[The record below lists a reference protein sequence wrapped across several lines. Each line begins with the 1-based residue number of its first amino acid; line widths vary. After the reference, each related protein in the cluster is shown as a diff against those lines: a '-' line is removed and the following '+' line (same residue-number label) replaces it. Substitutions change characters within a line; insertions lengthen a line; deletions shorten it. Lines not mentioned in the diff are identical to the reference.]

1 MHLRRVQLPALATA
15 GALLVTLAPS
25 ATQAAAAPGGAPVPD
40 RASGSS
46 LSAVTLVTGDRVRLE
61 RFPDGRQAATVTPR
75 DGAPDG
81 GEDGGAA
88 GGFEQVEIDGDLHVI
103 PSDAMPYVGSGA
115 LDRDLFNITELVEQG
130 YGDGRSKRIPLIVSY
145 AKGARAADAAELP
158 GTTAGAA
165 LPSLG
170 ARAVETGKD
179 KADRFWAAVDDD
191 REHVRTAAEPRLAGG
206 IERIWLDRR
215 VSASL
220 DRSVPQIGAPEVWQ
234 GGHDG
239 TGVTVAVLDTGVD
252 AEHPDLKGRVAEAR
266 NFSDS
271 PTTGDA
277 FGHGTHVAATVAG
290 TGAGA
295 DGSRKGV
302 APGARLLVGK
312 VLGDD
317 GYGSE
322 SQVLAGMEWAA
333 EAGADVVNMSL
344 GTDAPTD
351 GTDALS
357 LGLNRLTAETGTLFV
372 ASAGNTGPRSAT
384 VGSPGAADAALTVG
398 AVDRD
403 DALADFSS
411 RGPRVGD
418 LAVKPDIT
426 APGVDIVAARAA
438 GTSMG
443 TPVDDLYTAA
453 SGTSM
458 AAPHVAGAAALIAQ
472 RHPDWTARQLKD
484 ALVSTAQRHDSRT
497 VYQQGGGRV
506 DAARA
511 DAQQVYATGTLGFGG
526 VDEGGEPVRR
536 EITYTNAS
544 DAPVTLQLD
553 VSLRAGSGEPVPADA
568 VGLPDGDTVE
578 VAAGGT
584 ATVPVTLDP
593 AGLRPG
599 RYGGYVTATGGG
611 TVAHTTIGAVRE
623 APTRT
628 VTLRGVDRSG
638 KPAFVNPVTLFGE
651 DDRYD
656 VVSYIPDG
664 RSMTVEVPEGDYFL
678 HAVISDKVV
687 NGSVDSL
694 VVDPQLTVD
703 RDLEVVLDAR
713 EANEVRIETPKPAV
727 QEAVMSFYSHREF
740 GSRSISHGHMEFSV
754 DGRKLYVTPTAR
766 AREGVFEVSS
776 RWQLEAPMLT
786 GSVRWR
792 GGHAPVDAI
801 RLMGRSPA
809 LDGTRRLPLVDAG
822 TGTQAEFDA
831 LADDGVDVSRAAV
844 LVDGDSPQDENV
856 VRAAAAAGA
865 RYVIVAGPEGSPA
878 WSVWRPGGTRLPAVA
893 AMVRH
898 DVGER
903 LRAALAAGRAT
914 VALHGTPA
922 SPYLYDVMQVAKQR
936 VPERVVHRVSDA
948 NTATVRTGYRDSGG
962 TPWTKE
968 QRFGWRPWMGTA
980 INQYQR
986 HVPTPHER
994 TEYVSAGDTL
1004 WRHNVHHRYT
1014 YDTFNPLAGGM
1025 IQPARTY
1032 RPGERVRESWFAP
1045 VVRPAIPRGVP
1056 GLTSYREGDQ
1066 LTLRIPEFADSE
1078 DGHYS
1083 RLDGGDWGGVPAD
1096 EASAALYRDG
1106 GKLAEGRTAW
1116 GAFPAGGDGGEGA
1129 YRLDLAVDRTTP
1141 EWHTSV
1147 STRTSW
1153 SFTADRPAAGEQE
1166 LLPLLQLD
1174 YDVRTDAR
1182 GAAPDGRIVPI
1193 GITARHQDGIDG
1205 LRVRGMEV
1213 SASFDDGASWDDAL
1227 VMRWWDG
1234 GHRVWLRHPRVG
1246 DDGGFVSL
1254 RVKAWDD
1261 AGNSVEQTVKRA
1273 YALR

>member
-1 MHLRRVQLPALATA
+1 MHLRRVKLPALATA

-25 ATQAAAAPGGAPVPD
+25 ATHAAASPGGVTVAD
-40 RASGSS
+40 RAAGPS
-46 LSAVTLVTGDRVRLE
+46 LSSVTLVTGDRVRLE

-75 DGAPDG
+75 DGAEG
-81 GEDGGAA
+81 G
-88 GGFEQVEIDGDLHVI
+88 GGFEQLEIDGDLHVI
-103 PSDAMPYVGSGA
+103 PTDAVPYVGSGA
-115 LDRDLFNITELVEQG
+115 VDRDLFNITELVEQG

-145 AKGARAADAAELP
+145 AKGARSADAAELP
-158 GTTAGAA
+158 GVRTGPA
-165 LPSLG
+165 LPSLN
-170 ARAVETGKD
+170 ARAVEAGKD
-179 KADRFWAAVDDD
+179 RADRLWEAVDDD
-191 REHVRTAAEPRLAGG
+191 RGNARTAAGPKLAGG
-206 IERIWLDRR
+206 IERIWLDRK

-220 DRSVPQIGAPEVWQ
+220 DRSVAQIGAPGVWQ

-239 TGVTVAVLDTGVD
+239 KGVKVAVLDTGVD
-252 AEHPDLKGRVAEAR
+252 AEHPDLAGKIDEAR

-290 TGAGA
+290 SGAGSG
-295 DGSRKGV
+295 GSRKGV

-317 GYGSE
+317 GFGSE

-333 EAGADVVNMSL
+333 GAGADVVNMSL
-344 GTDAPTD
+344 GTDGATD

-357 LGLNRLTAETGTLFV
+357 LGLNRLTAQTGTLFV
-372 ASAGNTGPRSAT
+372 ASAGNNGPSSAT

-403 DALADFSS
+403 ESLAGFSS

-438 GTSMG
+438 GTAMG

-472 RHPDWTARQLKD
+472 RHPDWTAQQLKD
-484 ALVSTAQRHDSRT
+484 ALVSTAQRHDDLT
-497 VYQQGGGRV
+497 VYEQGGGRV

-536 EITYTNAS
+536 EVTYTNAS
-544 DAPVTLQLD
+544 DAPVTLGLAA
-553 VSLRAGSGEPVPADA
+553 SLRAANGEPVPADA

-578 VAAGGT
+578 IAAGGT

-599 RYGGYVTATGGG
+599 RYGGYVTAIAGD
-611 TVAHTTIGAVRE
+611 TVVHTTIGAVRE

-628 VTLRGVDRSG
+628 VTLRGIDRSG
-638 KPAFVNPVTLFGE
+638 QPAFVNPVTLFGE

-656 VVSYIPDG
+656 VVTYIANG
-664 RSMTVEVPEGDYFL
+664 RTLTVEVPEGEYFL
-678 HAVISDKVV
+678 HAVVSDKIP
-687 NGSVDSL
+687 GGGVDSL
-694 VVDPQLTVD
+694 IVDPQLKVD
-703 RDLEVVLDAR
+703 GDLDVVLDAR
-713 EANEVRIETPKPAV
+713 KANEVKIETPKPAV

-740 GSRSISHGHMEFSV
+740 GNRSISHGHMEFSV

-786 GSVRWR
+786 GTVRGPGTQGR
-792 GGHAPVDAI
+792 AGIEAV

-822 TGTQAEFDA
+822 AGTEADFAA
-831 LADDGVDVSRAAV
+831 LADDGADLARSAV
-844 LVDGDSPQDENV
+844 LVDGESPQDENA
-856 VRAAAAAGA
+856 VRRAAAAGA
-865 RYVIVAGPEGSPA
+865 KYVIVVCPEDSPG
-878 WSVWRPGGTRLPAVA
+878 WSVWRPGGERLPAVG
-893 AMVRH
+893 AMVRY

-903 LRAALAAGRAT
+903 LRAASAGGPAT
-914 VALHGTPA
+914 VELRGTPA
-922 SPYLYDVMQVAKQR
+922 SPYMYDVMQVAKQQ
-936 VPERVVHRVSDA
+936 VPEQVVHRVNSS
-948 NTATVRTGYRDSGG
+948 NTATVETSYGDSGG
-962 TPWTKE
+962 NPWTKE

-1014 YDTFNPLAGGM
+1014 FDTFNPLAGGM
-1025 IQPARTY
+1025 IQEARSY
-1032 RPGERVRESWFAP
+1032 RAGERVEESWFAP
-1045 VVRPAIPRGVP
+1045 VVRPAIPRGVE

-1066 LTLRIPEFADSE
+1066 LTIRIPEFADSQK
-1078 DGHYS
+1078 GHYS
-1083 RLDGGDWGGVPAD
+1083 RLDGGDWDGTPAD
-1096 EASAALYRDG
+1096 KSSAALYRDG
-1106 GKLAEGRTAW
+1106 EKLAEGRTAW
-1116 GAFPAGGDGGEGA
+1116 GAFPAGGTGGKGT

-1141 EWHTSV
+1141 EWRTGV

-1153 SFTADRPAAGEQE
+1153 SFAADRPAAGEQD

-1174 YDVRTDAR
+1174 YDVATDAR
-1182 GAAPDGRIVPI
+1182 GAAPGGRLVPL
-1193 GITARHQDGIDG
+1193 GITARHQDGLDG
-1205 LRVRGMEV
+1205 RRIKGMEV
-1213 SASFDDGASWDDAL
+1213 STSFDDGATWKDA
-1227 VMRWWDG
+1227 VAIPWWDG
-1234 GHRVWLRHPRVG
+1234 SYQVLLRHPAVG

-1273 YALR
+1273 YALK

>member
-1 MHLRRVQLPALATA
+1 MHLRRVKLPALATA

-25 ATQAAAAPGGAPVPD
+25 ATHATASPGGTAVTD
-40 RASGSS
+40 RAAGSS
-46 LSAVTLVTGDRVRLE
+46 LSVVTLVTGDRVRLE

-75 DGAPDG
+75 DGGADG
-81 GEDGGAA
+81 GSAA
-88 GGFEQVEIDGDLHVI
+88 GGFEQLEIDGDLHVI
-103 PSDAMPYVGSGA
+103 PSDAMPFVGTGA
-115 LDRDLFNITELVEQG
+115 LDRDLFNISELVEQG
-130 YGDGRSKRIPLIVSY
+130 FGDGHSKRIPLIVSF
-145 AKGARAADAAELP
+145 AKGARTADAAELP
-158 GTTAGAA
+158 GVRAGAA
-165 LPSLG
+165 LPSLN
-170 ARAVETGKD
+170 ARAVEAGKD
-179 KADRFWAAVDDD
+179 KAGRFWEAVDDD
-191 REHVRTAAEPRLAGG
+191 RENARTAAEPKLAGG
-206 IERIWLDRR
+206 IARIWLDRK

-220 DRSVPQIGAPEVWQ
+220 DRSVAQIGAPEVWQ
-234 GGHDG
+234 RGTDG
-239 TGVTVAVLDTGVD
+239 KGVTVAVLDTGVD
-252 AEHPDLKGRVAEAR
+252 AAHPDLAGKVDEAR

-290 TGAGA
+290 TGAGSG
-295 DGSRKGV
+295 GSRKGV

-317 GYGSE
+317 GFGSE

-333 EAGADVVNMSL
+333 GAGADVVNMSL

-372 ASAGNTGPRSAT
+372 ASAGNSGPGSAT

-403 DALADFSS
+403 ESLAGFSS

-438 GTSMG
+438 GTAMG

-472 RHPDWTARQLKD
+472 RHPDWTAQQLKD
-484 ALVSTAQRHDSRT
+484 ALVSTAKRHDDLT
-497 VYQQGGGRV
+497 VYEQGGGRV

-544 DAPVTLQLD
+544 DAPVSLRLD
-553 VSLRAGSGEPVPADA
+553 ASLRAASGEPVPADA

-578 VAAGGT
+578 IAAGGT

-599 RYGGYVTATGGG
+599 RYGGYVTATTGD

-628 VTLRGVDRSG
+628 VTLRGIDRAG
-638 KPAFVNPVTLFGE
+638 EPAFVNPVTLFGE

-656 VVSYIPDG
+656 VVKYIPAG
-664 RSMTVEVPEGDYFL
+664 KSLTVEVPEGDYFL
-678 HAVISDKVV
+678 HAVISDKIPG
-687 NGSVDSL
+687 GSVDSL
-694 VVDPQLTVD
+694 IVDPQLKVD

-713 EANEVRIETPKPAV
+713 EANEVEIETPKPAV

-754 DGRKLYVTPTAR
+754 DGRKLYVTPTDKAR
-766 AREGVFEVSS
+766 DGVFEVSS

-786 GSVRWR
+786 GTVRGTGSQR
-792 GGHAPVDAI
+792 RADIEAV

-809 LDGTRRLPLVDAG
+809 VDGTLRLPLVDAG
-822 TGTQAEFDA
+822 AGTEADFAA
-831 LADDGVDVSRAAV
+831 LAGDGADLSRAAV
-844 LVDGDSPQDENV
+844 LVDGDSPQDEDA
-856 VRAAAAAGA
+856 VRRAAAAGA
-865 RYVIVAGPEGSPA
+865 RHVIVISSEGSA
-878 WSVWRPGGTRLPAVA
+878 GWSVWRPGGDRLPAVG

-898 DVGER
+898 DVGQE
-903 LRAALAAGRAT
+903 LRAVLAEGRAT
-914 VALHGTPA
+914 VELRGTPS
-922 SPYLYDVMQVAKQR
+922 SPYMYDVMQVAKQQ
-936 VPERVVHRVSDA
+936 VPERVVHRVTGS
-948 NTATVRTGYRDSGG
+948 NTATVQTGYRDSGG
-962 TPWTKE
+962 NPWTKE

-986 HVPTPHER
+986 HVPTPHKR
-994 TEYVSAGDTL
+994 TEYVSAGDTI

-1014 YDTFNPLAGGM
+1014 QDTMNPLAGGM
-1025 IQPARTY
+1025 IQEARSY
-1032 RPGERVRESWFAP
+1032 RAGERVEETWFAP
-1045 VVRPAIPRGVP
+1045 VVRPAIPRGVA

-1066 LTLRIPEFADSE
+1066 LTIRIPEFADSE
-1078 DGHYS
+1078 EGHYS
-1083 RLDGGDWGGVPAD
+1083 RLDGGEWSAPAD
-1096 EASAALYRDG
+1096 KSSAVLYRDG
-1106 GKLAEGRTAW
+1106 EKLAEGRTAW
-1116 GAFPAGGDGGEGA
+1116 GAFPAGGAGKGT

-1141 EWHTSV
+1141 EWRTGV
-1147 STRTSW
+1147 SSRTSW
-1153 SFTADRPAAGEQE
+1153 SFAAERPAADEQD

-1174 YDVRTDAR
+1174 YDVPTDAR
-1182 GAAPDGRIVPI
+1182 GAAPGGRLVPI
-1193 GITARHQDGIDG
+1193 GITARHQDGLDG
-1205 LRVRGMEV
+1205 RRIKGMEV
-1213 SASFDDGASWDDAL
+1213 STSLDDGTTWKKAVA
-1227 VMRWWDG
+1227 MPWWDG
-1234 GHRVWLRHPRVG
+1234 SYRLWLLHPPVG

-1261 AGNSVEQTVKRA
+1261 AGNRVEQTVKRA
-1273 YALR
+1273 YALK

>member
-1 MHLRRVQLPALATA
+1 MHLRRVKLPALATA

-25 ATQAAAAPGGAPVPD
+25 ATQAAASPGGAAVAEQ
-40 RASGSS
+40 ASGSS
-46 LSAVTLVTGDRVRLE
+46 LSTVTLVTGDRVRLE

-75 DGAPDG
+75 AGADAG
-81 GEDGGAA
+81 
-88 GGFEQVEIDGDLHVI
+88 GGFEQLEIDGDLHVI
-103 PSDAMPYVGSGA
+103 PTDAVPYVGSGA
-115 LDRDLFNITELVEQG
+115 VDRDLFNITELVAQG
-130 YGDGRSKRIPLIVSY
+130 YGDEHGKRLPLIVSY
-145 AKGARAADAAELP
+145 ARGARAADAAELP
-158 GTTAGAA
+158 GVRAGAA
-165 LPSLG
+165 LPSLN
-170 ARAVETGKD
+170 ARAVEAGKD
-179 KADRFWAAVDDD
+179 KADRFWEAVDDD
-191 REHVRTAAEPRLAGG
+191 RASARTAAAPKLAGG
-206 IERIWLDRR
+206 IERIWLDGR

-220 DRSVPQIGAPEVWQ
+220 DRSVAQIGAPEVWQ

-239 TGVTVAVLDTGVD
+239 KGVTVAVLDTGID
-252 AEHPDLKGRVAEAR
+252 AEHPDLVGKVAEAR

-290 TGAGA
+290 TGAGS

-317 GYGSE
+317 GFGSE

-333 EAGADVVNMSL
+333 GAGADVVNMSL

-372 ASAGNTGPRSAT
+372 ASAGNSGPGSAT
-384 VGSPGAADAALTVG
+384 VGSPGSADAALTVG

-403 DALADFSS
+403 ESLADFSS
-411 RGPRVGD
+411 RGPRFGD

-438 GTSMG
+438 GTAMG

-458 AAPHVAGAAALIAQ
+458 AAPHVAGAAALLAQ
-472 RHPDWTARQLKD
+472 RHPDWTAQQLKD
-484 ALVSTAQRHDSRT
+484 ALVSTARRHDDLT
-497 VYQQGGGRV
+497 VYEQGGGRV

-544 DAPVTLQLD
+544 DAAVTLTLD
-553 VSLRAGSGEPVPADA
+553 ASLRAANGEPVPADA
-568 VGLPDGDTVE
+568 VGLPDGGTVE
-578 VAAGGT
+578 IAAGGT

-599 RYGGYVTATGGG
+599 RYGGYVTATAGE

-628 VTLRGVDRSG
+628 VTLRGIDRSG
-638 KPAFVNPVTLFGE
+638 QPAFVNPVTLFGQ

-656 VVSYIPDG
+656 VVKYIPEG
-664 RSMTVEVPEGDYFL
+664 RSLTVRVPEGDYFL
-678 HAVISDKVV
+678 HAVISDKIPG
-687 NGSVDSL
+687 GSVDSL
-694 VVDPQLTVD
+694 VVDPQLKVD

-754 DGRKLYVTPTAR
+754 DGRKLYVTPTGK

-786 GSVRWR
+786 GTVRGSGSHGR
-792 GGHAPVDAI
+792 KDIDAV

-822 TGTQAEFDA
+822 AGTEADFAA
-831 LADDGVDVSRAAV
+831 LADDGGPAGTDLSDAAV
-844 LVDGDSPQDENV
+844 LVDGASPQDENA
-856 VRAAAAAGA
+856 VRRAAAAGA
-865 RYVIVAGPEGSPA
+865 RYVIVVCPEGTPG
-878 WSVWRPGGTRLPAVA
+878 WSVWRPGGDRLPAVG
-893 AMVRH
+893 AMVRY
-898 DVGER
+898 DVGRE

-914 VALHGTPA
+914 VELRGTPA
-922 SPYLYDVMQVAKQR
+922 SPYLYDVMQVAEQR
-936 VPERVVHRVSDA
+936 VPERVVHRVNGS
-948 NTATVRTGYRDSGG
+948 NTATVRTAYRDSGG
-962 TPWTKE
+962 NPWTKE

-1025 IQPARTY
+1025 IQEARTY
-1032 RPGERVRESWFAP
+1032 RAGQQVRETWFAP
-1045 VVRPAIPRGVP
+1045 VVRPAIPRGVA

-1066 LTLRIPEFADSE
+1066 LTIRIPEFADSQ

-1083 RLDGGDWGGVPAD
+1083 RLDGGDWDGTPAD
-1096 EASAALYRDG
+1096 KASAALYRDG
-1106 GKLAEGRTAW
+1106 EKLAEDRVAW
-1116 GAFPAGGDGGEGA
+1116 GTFPAGGDGGKGR

-1141 EWHTSV
+1141 EWRTSV

-1153 SFTADRPAAGEQE
+1153 SFAADRPAAGKQQ
-1166 LLPLLQLD
+1166 LLPLVQLD
-1174 YDVRTDAR
+1174 YDVATDAR
-1182 GAAPDGRIVPI
+1182 GAAPGGRLASFDVM
-1193 GITARHQDGIDG
+1193 ARHQDGIDG
-1205 LRVRGMEV
+1205 RRIRKMEV
-1213 SASFDDGASWDDAL
+1213 SASFDDGANWRDAV

-1234 GHRVWLRHPRVG
+1234 GYRVWLRHPPVG

-1261 AGNSVEQTVKRA
+1261 AGNSVDQTVKRA

>member
-1 MHLRRVQLPALATA
+1 MHLRRVKLPALATA

-25 ATQAAAAPGGAPVPD
+25 ATHAAAAPGGAAVAD
-40 RASGSS
+40 GAAGSS
-46 LSAVTLVTGDRVRLE
+46 LGVVTLVTGDRVHLE

-75 DGAPDG
+75 PGAG
-81 GEDGGAA
+81 SG
-88 GGFEQVEIDGDLHVI
+88 GGFEQLEIDGDLHVI
-103 PSDAMPYVGSGA
+103 PSDAVPFVGSGA
-115 LDRDLFNITELVEQG
+115 VDRDLFNITELVEQG
-130 YGDGRSKRIPLIVSY
+130 FGDGRSKRIPLIVSY
-145 AKGARAADAAELP
+145 AEGARAADAAKLP
-158 GTTAGAA
+158 GVTPGAA
-165 LPSLG
+165 LPSLD
-170 ARAVETGKD
+170 ARAVEAGKD
-179 KADRFWAAVDDD
+179 EAGRLWEALDDD
-191 REHVRTAAEPRLAGG
+191 RENARTAAGPRLAGG
-206 IERIWLDRR
+206 IARIWLDRR

-220 DRSVPQIGAPEVWQ
+220 DRSVAQIGAPEVWQ

-239 TGVTVAVLDTGVD
+239 RGVTVAVLDTGVD
-252 AEHPDLKGRVAEAR
+252 AAHPDLAGRVDEAR

-290 TGAGA
+290 SGAGS

-317 GYGSE
+317 GFGSQ

-333 EAGADVVNMSL
+333 NAGADVVNMSL
-344 GTDAPTD
+344 GTDGATD

-372 ASAGNTGPRSAT
+372 ASAGNNGPGSAT

-403 DALADFSS
+403 ESLAGFSS

-438 GTSMG
+438 GTAMG

-472 RHPDWTARQLKD
+472 RHPDWTAQQLKD
-484 ALVSTAQRHDSRT
+484 ALVSTARRHDDLT
-497 VYQQGGGRV
+497 VYEQGGGRV

-536 EITYTNAS
+536 EVTYTNTS
-544 DAPVTLQLD
+544 DAPVTLRLAA
-553 VSLRAGSGEPVPADA
+553 SLRAASGEPVPADA

-578 VAAGGT
+578 IAAGGT
-584 ATVPVTLDP
+584 ATVPVSLDP
-593 AGLRPG
+593 AGLSPG
-599 RYGGYVTATGGG
+599 RYGGYVTATAGE

-628 VTLRGVDRSG
+628 VTLRGIDRSG
-638 KPAFVNPVTLFGE
+638 QPGFVNPVTLFGE

-656 VVSYIPDG
+656 VVTYIPQG
-664 RSMTVEVPEGDYFL
+664 RTLTVEVPEGEYFL
-678 HAVISDKVV
+678 HAVISDKVPG
-687 NGSVDSL
+687 GSVDSL
-694 VVDPQLTVD
+694 VVDPQLRVEAD
-703 RDLEVVLDAR
+703 MEVVLDAR
-713 EANEVRIETPKPAV
+713 EANEVEIETPKPAV

-754 DGRKLYVTPTAR
+754 DGRKLYVTPTAET
-766 AREGVFEVSS
+766 REGVFEVSS

-786 GSVRWR
+786 GTVRGSGTHGR
-792 GGHAPVDAI
+792 RDIEAV

-822 TGTQAEFDA
+822 AGTEADFAA
-831 LADDGVDVSRAAV
+831 LAQDADLADAAV
-844 LVDGDSPQDENV
+844 LVDGDSPQDEGA
-856 VRAAAAAGA
+856 VRRAAAAGA
-865 RYVIVAGPEGSPA
+865 RYVIVVCPEGSPG
-878 WSVWRPGGTRLPAVA
+878 WSVWRPGGERLPAVG
-893 AMVRH
+893 AMVRY
-898 DVGER
+898 DVGGE

-914 VALHGTPA
+914 VELRGTPA
-922 SPYLYDVMQVAKQR
+922 SPYMYDVMQVAKQR
-936 VPERVVHRVSDA
+936 VPERVVHRVNDA
-948 NTATVRTGYRDSGG
+948 NTATVRTRYGDSGG
-962 TPWTKE
+962 NPWAKE

-980 INQYQR
+980 VNQYQR
-986 HVPTPHER
+986 HVPTPHDR

-1004 WRHNVHHRYT
+1004 WRHHVHHRYT
-1014 YDTFNPLAGGM
+1014 FDTFNPLAGGM
-1025 IQPARTY
+1025 IQEARTY
-1032 RPGERVRESWFAP
+1032 RAGERVEETWFAP
-1045 VVRPAIPRGVP
+1045 VVRPAIPRGVA

-1066 LTLRIPEFADSE
+1066 LTLRIPEFADSQ

-1083 RLDGGDWGGVPAD
+1083 RLDGGDWDGTPAD
-1096 EASAALYRDG
+1096 KASAALYRDG
-1106 GKLAEGRTAW
+1106 EKLAEGRTAW
-1116 GAFPAGGDGGEGA
+1116 GAFPAGGAGGQGA

-1141 EWHTSV
+1141 EWRTGV

-1166 LLPLLQLD
+1166 LLPLVQLD
-1174 YDVRTDAR
+1174 YDVPTDAR
-1182 GAAPDGRIVPI
+1182 GAAPGGRLVGL

-1205 LRVRGMEV
+1205 RRIKGMEV
-1213 SASFDDGASWDDAL
+1213 AASFDDGGHWQKAVVL
-1227 VMRWWDG
+1227 PWWDG

-1273 YALR
+1273 YALK